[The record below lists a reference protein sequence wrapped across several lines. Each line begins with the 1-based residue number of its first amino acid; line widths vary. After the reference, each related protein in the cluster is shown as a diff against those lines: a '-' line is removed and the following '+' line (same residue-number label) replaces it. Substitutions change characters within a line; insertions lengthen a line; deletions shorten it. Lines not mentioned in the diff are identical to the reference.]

1 MARGGGRVQQMARGG
16 GRVDEDAR
24 VGGLV
29 SEFHT
34 RVLKSF
40 QKSR

>member
-40 QKSR
+40 QKSS